1 MALTTDIKSLLPHR
15 EPFLYVDAI
24 LSCDEKG
31 CVCEHTFTENEFF
44 FKGHFPEY
52 PVVPGV
58 ILCETMAQAGGAAL
72 RYSGV
77 VPADGLFFF
86 ATLDKVKFRNQV
98 RPGDKVRMEIEFLR
112 TSPKMIKQAGKAYVG
127 DTLCAEAEWMCLVG
141 SAQQSGPT
149 GRIITIHKA
158 EHCDACV
165 QLDQHNSA
173 VHRVR

>member
-15 EPFLYVDAI
+15 EPFLFVDAI
-24 LSCDEKG
+24 ISADEKG

-72 RYSGV
+72 
-77 VPADGLFFF
+77 
-86 ATLDKVKFRNQV
+86 DKVKFRNQG

-112 TSPKMIKQAGKAYVG
+112 NSPKMLKQAGKAYVG

-141 SAQQSGPT
+141 A
-149 GRIITIHKA
+149 A
-158 EHCDACV
+158 
-165 QLDQHNSA
+165 N
-173 VHRVR
+173 